1 MNILFVHQNFPG
13 QFKHLAPELVRR
25 GHTVVAL
32 ALRAYNTHVWQ
43 GVSLVSYSVERR
55 SSANIHPWLADF
67 ESKTIR
73 GEACFRAAHR
83 LQSEGFTPDVIIAH
97 PAWGDSLFLKHIWPL
112 TRLGTYGE
120 YYYKLAG
127 GDMNF
132 DPEFGL
138 RNDITEPCRLSLKN
152 LNNHLHFN
160 LSDAWISPTHWQAS
174 TFPENFQAKMQV
186 IHDGIHT
193 NIAKPNLLATY
204 QPLQNRPFT
213 RNDEIITFINRNLEP
228 YRGYHIFMR
237 ALPELLKS
245 RPNAHI
251 LIVGGNG
258 VSYGSKPKA
267 GKSWK
272 DIFIDEVR
280 PKISDADWVR
290 VHFLGNIPY
299 QDYLS
304 LLQVSTVHVY
314 LTYPF
319 VLSWS
324 LLEAMSIGCAIVASN
339 TQPLHEVIQH
349 NVTGRLVDFFDV
361 AALTT
366 EVINL
371 LDQPDRREHLGRA
384 ARTFAKKHY
393 DLETICLPQQVQ
405 WVERLATL

>member
-1 MNILFVHQNFPG
+1 
-13 QFKHLAPELVRR
+13 
-25 GHTVVAL
+25 
-32 ALRAYNTHVWQ
+32 
-43 GVSLVSYSVERR
+43 
-55 SSANIHPWLADF
+55 
-67 ESKTIR
+67 
-73 GEACFRAAHR
+73 
-83 LQSEGFTPDVIIAH
+83 
-97 PAWGDSLFLKHIWPL
+97 
-112 TRLGTYGE
+112 
-120 YYYKLAG
+120 
-127 GDMNF
+127 MNF

-174 TFPENFQAKMQV
+174 TFPENFRAKMQV

-267 GKSWK
+267 GKNWK

>member
-1 MNILFVHQNFPG
+1 
-13 QFKHLAPELVRR
+13 
-25 GHTVVAL
+25 
-32 ALRAYNTHVWQ
+32 
-43 GVSLVSYSVERR
+43 
-55 SSANIHPWLADF
+55 
-67 ESKTIR
+67 
-73 GEACFRAAHR
+73 
-83 LQSEGFTPDVIIAH
+83 
-97 PAWGDSLFLKHIWPL
+97 
-112 TRLGTYGE
+112 
-120 YYYKLAG
+120 
-127 GDMNF
+127 
-132 DPEFGL
+132 
-138 RNDITEPCRLSLKN
+138 
-152 LNNHLHFN
+152 
-160 LSDAWISPTHWQAS
+160 
-174 TFPENFQAKMQV
+174 MQV

-267 GKSWK
+267 GKNWK